1 MALYATGEGTD
12 TTGLVM
18 DYEVKSAVLLQTA
31 MVYENRDPK
40 EVAQVQGLQMPNVIK
55 WLLDPYRLGM
65 GV

>member
-1 MALYATGEGTD
+1 MADNVKLK
-12 TTGLVM
+12 GL
-18 DYEVKSAVLLQTA
+18 DGLENALKSLEKKMRT
-31 MVYENRDPK
+31 K